1 MNIDEFY
8 KGVAEAKAHADGIKG
23 ECHEIQTRAIKFMK
37 KQNNIKVFRLCDT
50 IVKEFECLNA
60 ATENKILY
68 RLGFHNR
75 MWQPKEFPKLELQ
88 KVLQQDLFQTHQNR
102 YFDHFMDKEKKARP
116 ASAAYKLFP
125 QDLPAD
131 GMNYSEVQQEIENR
145 SYKPQH
151 DNPWSPAKLQIEYD
165 ENNKPIDRQFEIK
178 QL

>member
-1 MNIDEFY
+1 MGRFEDLSSDAHSWSARAALEF
-8 KGVAEAKAHADGIKG
+8 
-23 ECHEIQTRAIKFMK
+23 
-37 KQNNIKVFRLCDT
+37 LC
-50 IVKEFECLNA
+50 A
-60 ATENKILY
+60 
-68 RLGFHNR
+68 
-75 MWQPKEFPKLELQ
+75 
-88 KVLQQDLFQTHQNR
+88 VLQQDLFQTHQNR

-165 ENNKPIDRQFEIK
+165 ENNKPIDRQFEI
-178 QL
+178 